1 MKPFEPIT
9 CRKCEAANPI
19 VYFAPVAVAPF
30 PATCICF
37 DCVKARGW
45 LDMDGNL
52 RAGIAL

>member
-1 MKPFEPIT
+1 MTFAQMT

-19 VYFAPVAVAPF
+19 VYFAPVSVAPF

-45 LDMDGNL
+45 LDIDGNL
-52 RAGIAL
+52 RAGVVL